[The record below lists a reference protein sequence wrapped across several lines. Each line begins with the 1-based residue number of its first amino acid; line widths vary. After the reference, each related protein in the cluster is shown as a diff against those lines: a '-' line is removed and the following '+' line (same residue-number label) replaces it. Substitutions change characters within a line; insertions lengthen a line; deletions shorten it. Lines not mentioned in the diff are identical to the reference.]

1 MAESDIASSFIPS
14 LYKPSSLL
22 PIARHR
28 DTLLYVIE
36 TFPIT
41 IIIGQ
46 TGSGKTTQIPQF
58 LDQAGWCAEGKTIAI
73 TQPRRVAATTVAAR
87 VAEEMRC
94 NLGQEVGYSIRFEDM
109 TSSTTRIKF
118 LTDGL
123 LLREALVD
131 PLLSR
136 YSVIMVD
143 EAHERSL
150 SSDILLGLLKKI
162 MKRRPELRIVVS
174 SATLDADN
182 FLRFFAS
189 DSVVENGNGS
199 SELGGNVGRI
209 VSLEGRMYP
218 VDIHYLEEPT
228 EDYVERAIKTVFDI
242 HAKEAE
248 GDILIFLTGREEI
261 DAAIE
266 IIADR
271 IGSLNPKG
279 PSLLPLPLYAGL
291 STDQQMYVFE
301 PAPEDTRKVVIATNI
316 AEASVTIDGIVYVVD
331 CGFVKLR
338 AYNPTTGIETL
349 TAVPV
354 SKASATQRAG
364 RAGRTKPGKCY
375 RLYTEQNY
383 DNLEESTVPE
393 IQRSNL
399 APVILQLKAL
409 GIDNIARFDY
419 LTPPPAELVIRA
431 LELLYSLGA
440 LDDYAKL
447 TQPLGTRM
455 AELAVEPMMG
465 KVLLSAATFDCLSEI
480 LSIAAMTSLQ
490 GAVWFSHEGEKKA
503 QESARRKFAAEEG
516 DHLTLLNVYQ
526 AFVTK
531 GKKEAKWCRDNYLN
545 FKSMSRAVS
554 IRNQLRR
561 YLERFGINVDES
573 LGRDSAVLRAGGVDK
588 AEKIRRCLTSG
599 FFVHAAR
606 MQSDGSFRTV
616 DGGTVLYAHPSS
628 LLFNRKADWVI
639 FHEIMETGNKT
650 FIRDITKIE
659 KAWLTEYAPEYYQV
673 TQK

>member
-1 MAESDIASSFIPS
+1 MAESDIGSSFIPS

-28 DTLLYVIE
+28 DTMLYVIE

-41 IIIGQ
+41 IITGQ

-109 TSSTTRIKF
+109 TSSATRIKF

-174 SATLDADN
+174 SATLDAEN
-182 FLRFFAS
+182 FLQFFAG
-189 DSVVENGNGS
+189 DSIVENGNGS
-199 SELGGNVGRI
+199 GELGGSVGRI
-209 VSLEGRMYP
+209 ISLEGRMYP
-218 VDIHYLEEPT
+218 VDIHYLEEPA

-261 DAAIE
+261 DATIE

-291 STDQQMYVFE
+291 STDEQM
-301 PAPEDTRKVVIATNI
+301 
-316 AEASVTIDGIVYVVD
+316 
-331 CGFVKLR
+331 L
-338 AYNPTTGIETL
+338 
-349 TAVPV
+349 
-354 SKASATQRAG
+354 
-364 RAGRTKPGKCY
+364 
-375 RLYTEQNY
+375 
-383 DNLEESTVPE
+383 
-393 IQRSNL
+393 
-399 APVILQLKAL
+399 
-409 GIDNIARFDY
+409 
-419 LTPPPAELVIRA
+419 
-431 LELLYSLGA
+431 
-440 LDDYAKL
+440 
-447 TQPLGTRM
+447 
-455 AELAVEPMMG
+455 
-465 KVLLSAATFDCLSEI
+465 
-480 LSIAAMTSLQ
+480 
-490 GAVWFSHEGEKKA
+490 
-503 QESARRKFAAEEG
+503 
-516 DHLTLLNVYQ
+516 
-526 AFVTK
+526 
-531 GKKEAKWCRDNYLN
+531 
-545 FKSMSRAVS
+545 
-554 IRNQLRR
+554 
-561 YLERFGINVDES
+561 
-573 LGRDSAVLRAGGVDK
+573 
-588 AEKIRRCLTSG
+588 
-599 FFVHAAR
+599 
-606 MQSDGSFRTV
+606 
-616 DGGTVLYAHPSS
+616 PS
-628 LLFNRKADWVI
+628 
-639 FHEIMETGNKT
+639 
-650 FIRDITKIE
+650 
-659 KAWLTEYAPEYYQV
+659 Q
-673 TQK
+673 